1 MSVLNLAVLLSLLM
15 VTFWLKQSGG
25 ICTLVLTPQ
34 NDGGKM
40 DLTLDC
46 SLCYF
51 DGTFDVDGCDIYE
64 VLSLDTCKESA
75 SHCRQLMYLTF
86 T

>member
-1 MSVLNLAVLLSLLM
+1 MY
-15 VTFWLKQSGG
+15 TITDG

-46 SLCYF
+46 SVCYF
-51 DGTFDVDGCDIYE
+51 EDTFDVNGCDIYE
-64 VLSLDTCKESA
+64 VLGLDTRKKSTG
-75 SHCRQLMYLTF
+75 HYKQLLCLIF
-86 T
+86 A